1 MHNLKKNV
9 LILSIFLLTSC
20 FYSEMRVDYTVE
32 GCDEKKVFCMADYPY
47 TQEEVGDSVVP
58 YHRFF
63 IMEIE
68 NNDEYGIYLPKEVEE
83 EVSAEYISLV
93 DEHGENVK
101 MIVTLKNR
109 LNYSEIELNKIK
121 FEPSSIRKGNF
132 FITVLTPS
140 IQSYEIEFKFEKKDG
155 SVFVF
160 DFKVNQE
167 RKKKRY
173 FILGELLRM

>member
-1 MHNLKKNV
+1 MVSL
-9 LILSIFLLTSC
+9 LLMFLLTSC

-58 YHRFF
+58 YYRYF

-68 NNDEYGIYLPKEVEE
+68 NNDVYGIYLPKEIEE
-83 EVSAEYISLV
+83 EISAESTSLV

-101 MIVTLKNR
+101 MIVTLKNG
-109 LNYSEIELNKIK
+109 LNYSEMELNKIK
-121 FEPSSIRKGNF
+121 FEQSSIRKGNF

-155 SVFVF
+155 SVFAF
-160 DFKVNQE
+160 NFKVNQE
-167 RKKKRY
+167 RRKKWF

>member
-1 MHNLKKNV
+1 MKK
-9 LILSIFLLTSC
+9 LFFLSLMVLLTSC

-58 YHRFF
+58 YYRYFL
-63 IMEIE
+63 ISIRNPEKYGLSLS
-68 NNDEYGIYLPKEVEE
+68 NNVDGKKSDEKYFLVDEYGKK
-83 EVSAEYISLV
+83 V
-93 DEHGENVK
+93 DLS
-101 MIVTLKNR
+101 VTLKIENTAKEIS
-109 LNYSEIELNKIK
+109 LDSIIIKPDEISDSE
-121 FEPSSIRKGNF
+121 F
-132 FITVLTPS
+132 FVKVLTPS
-140 IQSYEIEFKFEKKDG
+140 ISSYEIEFKFEKKDG

-160 DFKVNQE
+160 NFKVNQE

>member
-1 MHNLKKNV
+1 
-9 LILSIFLLTSC
+9 
-20 FYSEMRVDYTVE
+20 
-32 GCDEKKVFCMADYPY
+32 
-47 TQEEVGDSVVP
+47 
-58 YHRFF
+58 
-63 IMEIE
+63 MEIE

>member
-1 MHNLKKNV
+1 MVSL
-9 LILSIFLLTSC
+9 LLMFLLTSC

-58 YHRFF
+58 YYRYF

-68 NNDEYGIYLPKEVEE
+68 NNDVYGIYLPKEIEE
-83 EVSAEYISLV
+83 EMSAESTSLV

-101 MIVTLKNR
+101 MIVTLKNG
-109 LNYSEIELNKIK
+109 LNYSEMELNKIK
-121 FEPSSIRKGNF
+121 FEQSSIRKGNF

-155 SVFVF
+155 SVFAF
-160 DFKVNQE
+160 NFKVNQE
-167 RKKKRY
+167 RRKKWF

>member
-1 MHNLKKNV
+1 MKMMVSL
-9 LILSIFLLTSC
+9 LLMFLLTSC

-58 YHRFF
+58 YYRYF

-68 NNDEYGIYLPKEVEE
+68 NNDVYGIYLPKEIEE
-83 EVSAEYISLV
+83 EMSAESTSLV

-101 MIVTLKNR
+101 MIVTLKNG
-109 LNYSEIELNKIK
+109 LNYSEMELNKIK
-121 FEPSSIRKGNF
+121 FEQSSIRKGNF

-155 SVFVF
+155 SVFAF
-160 DFKVNQE
+160 NFKVNQE
-167 RKKKRY
+167 RRKKWF